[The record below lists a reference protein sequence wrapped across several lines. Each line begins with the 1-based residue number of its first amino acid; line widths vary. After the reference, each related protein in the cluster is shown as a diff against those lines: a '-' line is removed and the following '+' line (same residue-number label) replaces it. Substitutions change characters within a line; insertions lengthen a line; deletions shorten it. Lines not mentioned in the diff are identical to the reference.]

1 MLTALEPGIEV
12 SSLVPGLL
20 LALAPVNLNAFCPLT
35 ELCDREG
42 GLALGDLEFGCW
54 ASFPG
59 LSTNLAPSR
68 GHVPPSPPRHSFLCR
83 CPARLPECP
92 LGPATRVPTE
102 SLSFPSLCIPVLVT
116 ESHAGSPSSQ
126 SADFVNS

>member
-1 MLTALEPGIEV
+1 MLTALGPGIGV

-20 LALAPVNLNAFCPLT
+20 LALAPSAFSPLM
-35 ELCDREG
+35 EPCDREG

-68 GHVPPSPPRHSFLCR
+68 GHVPPATPSSLLPLPRPSPDPRVPPWARHTCANRLRLSFL
-83 CPARLPECP
+83 
-92 LGPATRVPTE
+92 
-102 SLSFPSLCIPVLVT
+102 
-116 ESHAGSPSSQ
+116 
-126 SADFVNS
+126 SALRPRPCH